1 MIRRPT
7 FVRSPGLARR
17 HRLALGIAA
26 GLLLAS
32 SVGTTSAYFS
42 SQVSTS
48 HQYVAVFPTPSASA
62 SASPSATPTPTPTA
76 KPTVSPTASPSATP
90 CTVALFGYN
99 QFGAE
104 PYPMIVANV
113 WAIGALPGGC
123 SLSFSLN
130 SYTAQGP
137 TWPTT
142 GTQALYDH
150 ESITLDAGHPS
161 GTLTVKQPACFG
173 QTDFYTG
180 TTRFDGVDGPLP
192 HYPSPNVPQPLLA
205 WSNGGSA
212 CPDPTPTARP
222 TATPKPTPTH
232 TPTPAPTPRTL
243 LKFSGNG
250 TENSTQFTASGASVS
265 VAYSYSCRS
274 YGSGGNFSA
283 DFVGADSSD
292 NPIAGA
298 LTGSGNGSTTIY
310 LSGTTGPYQV
320 EVKSG
325 CSWTITVTGMP

>member
-1 MIRRPT
+1 VSAKRLGG
-7 FVRSPGLARR
+7 FVAILATVACGVS
-17 HRLALGIAA
+17 LFAYSVA
-26 GLLLAS
+26 GTGAYFTDS
-32 SVGTTSAYFS
+32 TTGSISGSVGQAT
-42 SQVSTS
+42 
-48 HQYVAVFPTPSASA
+48 PTPTLAPT
-62 SASPSATPTPTPTA
+62 ASPTVAPTPTPTPT
-76 KPTVSPTASPSATP
+76 PTTCP
-90 CTVALFGYN
+90 VALFGYN
-99 QFGAE
+99 QSGAE

-113 WAIGALPGGC
+113 WAIGTLPAGC

-130 SYTAQGP
+130 SYTTQGP

-142 GTQALYDH
+142 GTQALFDH

-161 GTLTVKQPACFG
+161 GTLTVKEPSCFG

>member
-1 MIRRPT
+1 M
-7 FVRSPGLARR
+7 L
-17 HRLALGIAA
+17 
-26 GLLLAS
+26 
-32 SVGTTSAYFS
+32 
-42 SQVSTS
+42 
-48 HQYVAVFPTPSASA
+48 VA
-62 SASPSATPTPTPTA
+62 
-76 KPTVSPTASPSATP
+76 K
-90 CTVALFGYN
+90 
-99 QFGAE
+99 
-104 PYPMIVANV
+104 V
-113 WAIGALPGGC
+113 WANGALPAGC

-130 SYTAQGP
+130 SYTTQGS

-142 GTQALYDH
+142 GTQALFAH

-192 HYPSPNVPQPLLA
+192 HYPSTNVPQPLLA

-212 CPDPTPTARP
+212 CPDPTPTA
-222 TATPKPTPTH
+222 TPK
-232 TPTPAPTPRTL
+232 PTPAPTPRTL

-250 TENSTQFTASGASVS
+250 IENSTPFTASGASVS
-265 VAYSYSCRS
+265 VTYNFSCKS
-274 YGSGGNFSA
+274 YGGGANFSA

-292 NPIAGA
+292 NPIASS
-298 LTGSGNGSTTIY
+298 LSGSGNGSTTIY
-310 LSGTTGPYQV
+310 LSGTSGPYQV